1 MKLLQ
6 LFNLNPTCKY
16 LGYIPKRPLQ
26 GKLEIYST
34 RNVYYKHRVK
44 FSSKRALCDVILY
57 IQNKEVDSRIDIN
70 TECR

>member
-1 MKLLQ
+1 MHEIAST
-6 LFNLNPTCKY
+6 FNLNPTCKY

-44 FSSKRALCDVILY
+44 FSSKRALCDVILIY
-57 IQNKEVDSRIDIN
+57 KIKKLIVELI
-70 TECR
+70 